1 MIWPSPSSSVSLP
14 AHNQSMH
21 STCHSRMT
29 ATIAIASA
37 GSPPPCCGKF
47 SVTQGAIPLDNI
59 AGDQGL
65 PTSAV
70 AAYNSL
76 PIDTQVQAGQSLSLP
91 CGRVIALVAPQLGGG
106 GSGSGK
112 DSGGGGKRKVLGGM
126 TDGGGG
132 GGSSGSPQV
141 FMISEPDCW
150 NIWQNA

>member
-1 MIWPSPSSSVSLP
+1 MP
-14 AHNQSMH
+14 AAPTS
-21 STCHSRMT
+21 C
-29 ATIAIASA
+29 SA
-37 GSPPPCCGKF
+37 GSTPPCCGKF

-70 AAYNSL
+70 AAYNGL

-91 CGRVIALVAPQLGGG
+91 CGRVIALVAPELGGG

-112 DSGGGGKRKVLGGM
+112 DSGGGASGGRRKVLGGM

-132 GGSSGSPQV
+132 GGSGNTPQV
-141 FMISEPDCW
+141 FMISESYCW
-150 NIWQNA
+150 SANLT